1 MTDTADRR
9 EGVAWRWIA
18 LAVIIAVTTVA
29 FGTWWVYGLERGGAM
44 AGETGMDQMGE
55 NSAAGMDGMP
65 TTDVRLPPVPAYYDG
80 QQIFFVHPAVSD
92 AEIAATLTDMMGGS
106 PVHTEPRLADVP
118 DEATADVYVFA
129 NGIDGAGPL
138 GHQLDVFPSA
148 PGDFDHRSLREIVL
162 VTWTDE
168 SHARELTSADEV
180 KAAEEAGAVEFE
192 HSGVVVNA
200 PVLTWPG
207 GQR

>member
-18 LAVIIAVTTVA
+18 IAVIIAVTAVA

-44 AGETGMDQMGE
+44 AGETGMDQMSE

-162 VTWTDE
+162 VTWTEE

-180 KAAEEAGAVEFE
+180 EAAEEAGAVEFE